1 MTRTLGLVLTA
12 ALALTAADLDHPS
25 GNRTTPPTVTAV
37 SPIGIARGTTVDLTV
52 EGLNLAK
59 ASAVY
64 FSEPGITGKILSV
77 KELPDLPDIRLGSN
91 GTPSTVDLG
100 PLPPRN
106 QVTVQ
111 VDVAPG
117 ASIGAVAFRLQTPLG
132 TSPVGKF
139 LIEPY
144 YGESPDLEPND
155 TPENAFECFL
165 PTILT
170 GTISKP
176 GDVDYFKIHVKAG
189 EQLVF
194 ENSAAR
200 IGSTLSPLIAILAED
215 QSVLHEFGTNGGMD
229 ASQFA
234 YRFAKAGTYYVRVA
248 DYEQSGKASNFYRV
262 KVGNFP
268 LVASAYPLGV
278 EAGKSRAVSLKGWNL
293 GAAQITVEGKPNQGL
308 EDAALVRPNRAFN
321 EVKLAIGQE
330 PEVDAA
336 ASNSSPEKAQAVAVP
351 ITINGRVE
359 SAHYYR
365 FHGQQGRKYIVD
377 VNARRLGSDLD
388 SIIDVLDSKGK
399 PIERGT
405 VRAVSETFTT
415 LSERDSSSPG
425 IRLQTGN
432 ILKPAELV
440 MIGNEIIK
448 VDTLPKGPDEDT
460 VFERFGGQRLSYFDT
475 STEAHAVDKPVYGVQ
490 IHPPGTKFSPNGLP
504 IVHLYNQNDDGGP
517 GWGKDSLLHF
527 TAPADADYLVRIR
540 DIRGMGGETY
550 AYRLTIR
557 EPRPDFRLSL
567 ANANPNVPVGG
578 CVASNVIAM
587 RMDEFDGPIDVTV
600 EDLPSGVRA
609 TAGVIAPGQ
618 TSTTVLICA
627 DTNQTLAHAVPLKI
641 MGRAKTLSH
650 MASPEDSLKFI
661 SFMPKADVMMNAETK
676 QVTVE
681 QGGEAQVTVQV
692 ARQNDFRGRVPVD
705 VRNLPPH
712 VLVTD
717 VGLNGVLINE
727 AETRR
732 SFTIHA
738 LPDAQPME
746 QLIYVGGVVETR
758 SSLPSSYAAPQ
769 AILLKILPKQIAS
782 IAKPVSGQS
791 ASK

>member
-12 ALALTAADLDHPS
+12 TLALSAADLDHPS

-59 ASAVY
+59 ASAIY
-64 FSEPGITGKILSV
+64 FSEAGITGKILSV
-77 KELPDLPDIRLGSN
+77 KELPDLSDIRLGSN

-106 QVTVQ
+106 QVTVE
-111 VDVAPG
+111 VNVSPG
-117 ASIGAVAFRLQTPLG
+117 ANIGAVGFRLQTPLG
-132 TSPVGKF
+132 TSPMGRF

-144 YGESPDLEPND
+144 YGESPDVEPND

-176 GDVDYFKIHVKAG
+176 GDVDYFKIHAKAG

-194 ENSAAR
+194 ENSASN

-215 QSVLHEFGTNGGMD
+215 QSVLREFGTNGGMET
-229 ASQFA
+229 SQFA
-234 YRFAKAGTYYVRVA
+234 YRFAKAGTYYVRVT
-248 DYEQSGKASNFYRV
+248 DYEQSGRSSNFYRV
-262 KVGNFP
+262 KVGKFP

-278 EAGKSRAVSLKGWNL
+278 QAGKSRDVSLQGWNL
-293 GAAQITVEGKPNQGL
+293 GTNRITVEGKPSQGL
-308 EDAALVRPNRAFN
+308 EDAVLVRPNHAFN
-321 EVKLAIGQE
+321 EVKFAVGKE
-330 PEVDAA
+330 PEVDST
-336 ASNSSPEKAQAVAVP
+336 ASNNSPEKAQPVTVP
-351 ITINGRVE
+351 VTINGQVA

-365 FHGQQGRKYIVD
+365 FHGQQGSKYIVD

-388 SIIDVLDSKGK
+388 SIIDVLDAKGK
-399 PIERGT
+399 PIERAT
-405 VRAVSETFTT
+405 VRAVAETITT

-432 ILKPAELV
+432 GLKPADLV

-448 VDTLPKGPDEDT
+448 VDTVPKGPDEDT
-460 VFERFGGQRLSYFDT
+460 VFERFAGQRLSYLDT
-475 STEAHAVDKPVYGVQ
+475 STEAHAVDKPVYKVQ
-490 IHPPGTKFSPNGLP
+490 IHPPGTKFSSNGLP
-504 IVHLYNQNDDGGP
+504 VVHLYYQNDDGGP

-540 DIRGMGGETY
+540 DIRGMGGDTY

-567 ANANPNVPVGG
+567 ANANPNVPLGG
-578 CVASNVIAM
+578 CIASNVIAM

-600 EDLPSGVRA
+600 EDLPSGVKA
-609 TAGVIAPGQ
+609 TPGVIAPGQ
-618 TSTTVLICA
+618 ASTTVLLCA
-627 DTNQTLAHAVPLKI
+627 DANAALNRAIPLKI
-641 MGRAKTLSH
+641 VGRSQSLSH
-650 MASPEDSLKFI
+650 LASPEDNLKFI

-676 QVTVE
+676 QVTIE

-712 VLVTD
+712 VLVRD

-727 AETRR
+727 DETRR

-738 LPDAQPME
+738 LPDARPME

-758 SSLPSSYAAPQ
+758 SNLPSSYAAPQ
-769 AILLKILPKQIAS
+769 AILLKILPKQSAS
-782 IAKPVSGQS
+782 LVKPVSGQS